1 MYWQSQTRAWLH
13 ASQTELPIGCSRRF
27 HKTGLPKEG
36 DNEEACCD
44 KHALVCEYSLVC
56 DIYILCSVLPPN
68 VELYTFGKTSLN
80 VILNKIRIL
89 FYYFYV
95 IVFLCLHSIY
105 QRCLAAVVFYLRTD
119 KSDCSFVFVTTFH
132 TKTKMSQMNLN
143 HAFIDTVTAFLYYV
157 RNVPCK

>member
-44 KHALVCEYSLVC
+44 KHALVCEYSFVC

-95 IVFLCLHSIY
+95 IVFLCLHSVY
-105 QRCLAAVVFYLRTD
+105 QRCLAAVFFYLRTD
-119 KSDCSFVFVTTFH
+119 KSDCRLFLWRH
-132 TKTKMSQMNLN
+132 
-143 HAFIDTVTAFLYYV
+143 FIPKPKCRRWIWTMHL
-157 RNVPCK
+157 

>member
-80 VILNKIRIL
+80 VILDKIRIL

-105 QRCLAAVVFYLRTD
+105 QRCLAAVVFFLPPHWWIWLFVCFCDDISYQNQNVADEFEPCIYRYSNCFSILRT
-119 KSDCSFVFVTTFH
+119 
-132 TKTKMSQMNLN
+132 
-143 HAFIDTVTAFLYYV
+143 
-157 RNVPCK
+157 

>member
-36 DNEEACCD
+36 HNEEACCD

-56 DIYILCSVLPPN
+56 DICILCSVLPPN

-80 VILNKIRIL
+80 VILNKIRFL
-89 FYYFYV
+89 FYSFTTSMLKCFSSSILYTKGALQLLFFFTSTLINLIVRLFFLWRHV
-95 IVFLCLHSIY
+95 ILKPKY
-105 QRCLAAVVFYLRTD
+105 RRCIWTMHL
-119 KSDCSFVFVTTFH
+119 
-132 TKTKMSQMNLN
+132 
-143 HAFIDTVTAFLYYV
+143 
-157 RNVPCK
+157 